1 MENLTI
7 DTILQFVEIH
17 RYAGYFIL
25 FIAMVLE
32 GETVLILAAML
43 AQLKAFD
50 IGDVLWISF
59 LGVVFG
65 NVIWYYVGKNISSKG
80 FAKNM
85 IIRAEKII
93 IYFLPRFREKPF
105 KSIFVS
111 KFIYG
116 ANRATVFM
124 SGVLKV
130 DFALFVKAEF
140 FASIAWVTLY
150 ASVGYFFGYAAIQIT
165 HKAGYFALL
174 ILVFVVVFILLQK
187 LFVFYYERREH
198 QKLEKDSNSQR

>member
-7 DTILQFVEIH
+7 DAIIPFVEAHQYI
-17 RYAGYFIL
+17 GYFLL

-32 GETVLILAAML
+32 GETILIIASML
-43 AQLKAFD
+43 AHLGAFD
-50 IGDVLWISF
+50 IGDVLWISL
-59 LGVVFG
+59 LGVVLG
-65 NVIWYYVGKNISSKG
+65 NMLWYYVGFKLNHKG
-80 FAKNM
+80 FAKNI

-93 IYFLPRFREKPF
+93 TYFLPRFREEPF
-105 KSIFVS
+105 KSIFIS

-130 DFALFVKAEF
+130 EFPLFMKAEF
-140 FASIAWVTLY
+140 FASIAWVALY
-150 ASVGYFFGYAAIQIT
+150 ASVGYFFGYAAIQVT

-174 ILVFVVVFILLQK
+174 ILIFVVVFILLQK

-198 QKLEKDSNSQR
+198 QKLEKDNNTQR